1 MKVVGVFRLIAGAAL
16 CSVHVVG
23 KWHSVARRTVSS
35 TRLLAAKPVRL
46 SESERQ
52 SLLPAL
58 KDWTPAKNR
67 DGIERTFMF
76 GSFVQAFGFM
86 TQVAL
91 LAEKHDHHPEWF
103 NVYNKVNIFLSTHDC
118 DGLSKRDTDLAK
130 LIDDVFARSSK

>member
-1 MKVVGVFRLIAGAAL
+1 MKLVGVFRLMAGAAL
-16 CSVHVVG
+16 CGVHAVG
-23 KWHSVARRTVSS
+23 MWHSVARRAVSS

-103 NVYNKVNIFLSTHDC
+103 NVYNKVNILLSTHDC

-130 LIDDVFARSSK
+130 LIDDVFARS